1 MNKKSFGNKLVASPY
16 IVWSAIFIIVP
27 LVIMFYFAL
36 TDNNGVFTLANITA
50 IGKYKKAFGI
60 SILYAAV
67 STVITLMLAYPMAYF
82 MTKLKISSQ
91 RMLFMIVMIPMWM
104 NFLIR
109 TYSWITILSNT
120 GLINTFLQKIG
131 LIDKPIKLLLTPGA
145 VILGM
150 VYDYIP
156 YMILP
161 IYSVMSKLDK
171 SLLEAAEDLGS
182 NSFTKFKRVI
192 FPLTKPGV
200 ISGITMVFVP
210 SVSTFYISQKLG
222 GTKTMLIGDTI
233 EYFFNSGPEHYNIA
247 SAISM
252 VLMVMILVWVMNGF
266 STRWYAGLTSDTA
279 MMSALQHTLIIAVSS
294 ALISTVLG
302 TAAAVGITAI
312 RRKMPKKI
320 IMSVTQIPMMNADIV
335 TGISLM
341 LLFIFVGKLLGL
353 SESLGFLTVLISH
366 ITFNLPYVILSVIP
380 KLKQTDPNLPEAAMD
395 LGCTP
400 VKAFFKVMLPSIS
413 TGIITGFIM
422 AFTLSLDD
430 FVISYFTCGHYQ
442 TLPIVIYSMTKKTVK
457 PDAYA
462 LSTLI
467 FITVF
472 VLLILYN
479 VLQSKSEKKS
489 QMKERI

>member
-1 MNKKSFGNKLVASPY
+1 MKILSRIYVAL
-16 IVWSAIFIIVP
+16 II
-27 LVIMFYFAL
+27 LF
-36 TDNNGVFTLANITA
+36 
-50 IGKYKKAFGI
+50 
-60 SILYAAV
+60 LYAPVAV
-67 STVITLMLAYPMAYF
+67 M
-82 MTKLKISSQ
+82 
-91 RMLFMIVMIPMWM
+91 
-104 NFLIR
+104 
-109 TYSWITILSNT
+109 
-120 GLINTFLQKIG
+120 
-131 LIDKPIKLLLTPGA
+131 
-145 VILGM
+145 
-150 VYDYIP
+150 
-156 YMILP
+156 
-161 IYSVMSKLDK
+161 
-171 SLLEAAEDLGS
+171 
-182 NSFTKFKRVI
+182 VI
-192 FPLTKPGV
+192 FSFNG
-200 ISGITMVFVP
+200 SG
-210 SVSTFYISQKLG
+210 S
-222 GTKTMLIGDTI
+222 
-233 EYFFNSGPEHYNIA
+233 
-247 SAISM
+247 
-252 VLMVMILVWVMNGF
+252 VWVMNGF

-279 MMSALQHTLIIAVSS
+279 MMSALQHTLIVAVSS
-294 ALISTVLG
+294 AFISTVLG

-341 LLFIFVGKLLGL
+341 
-353 SESLGFLTVLISH
+353 
-366 ITFNLPYVILSVIP
+366 LPYVILSVIP

-479 VLQSKSEKKS
+479 VLQSKSEKRS
-489 QMKERI
+489 QTKERI

>member
-1 MNKKSFGNKLVASPY
+1 MKILSRIYVAL
-16 IVWSAIFIIVP
+16 II
-27 LVIMFYFAL
+27 LF
-36 TDNNGVFTLANITA
+36 
-50 IGKYKKAFGI
+50 
-60 SILYAAV
+60 LYAPVAV
-67 STVITLMLAYPMAYF
+67 M
-82 MTKLKISSQ
+82 
-91 RMLFMIVMIPMWM
+91 
-104 NFLIR
+104 
-109 TYSWITILSNT
+109 
-120 GLINTFLQKIG
+120 
-131 LIDKPIKLLLTPGA
+131 
-145 VILGM
+145 
-150 VYDYIP
+150 
-156 YMILP
+156 
-161 IYSVMSKLDK
+161 
-171 SLLEAAEDLGS
+171 
-182 NSFTKFKRVI
+182 VI
-192 FPLTKPGV
+192 FSFNG
-200 ISGITMVFVP
+200 SG
-210 SVSTFYISQKLG
+210 S
-222 GTKTMLIGDTI
+222 
-233 EYFFNSGPEHYNIA
+233 
-247 SAISM
+247 
-252 VLMVMILVWVMNGF
+252 VWVMNGF

-279 MMSALQHTLIIAVSS
+279 MMSALQHTLIVAVSS
-294 ALISTVLG
+294 AFISTVLG

-366 ITFNLPYVILSVIP
+366 ITFNLPYVIL
-380 KLKQTDPNLPEAAMD
+380 
-395 LGCTP
+395 
-400 VKAFFKVMLPSIS
+400 
-413 TGIITGFIM
+413 ITGFIM